1 MIFRDVPNLGSE
13 PFTLENGNS
22 SKMDIFF
29 FVETRF
35 PLAIGPCKSTIYTFL
50 SLDCVVLTALNM
62 LDLPLFMVRVANL
75 AATSPPSTV

>member
-1 MIFRDVPNLGSE
+1 MYRI
-13 PFTLENGNS
+13 LEANHLR
-22 SKMDIFF
+22 SKTATVVKWIYFF